1 MMDGCL
7 CVYADMTAPT
17 AASHQGTAKAEQEL
31 HMSDIFW
38 LNIPVIKKI
47 ILSYR
52 SGSIN
57 AWDIHVCKY
66 TMWKWVEASP
76 QK

>member
-1 MMDGCL
+1 M
-7 CVYADMTAPT
+7 YADMTAPT

-47 ILSYR
+47 TLSYR

-57 AWDIHVCKY
+57 A
-66 TMWKWVEASP
+66 
-76 QK
+76 